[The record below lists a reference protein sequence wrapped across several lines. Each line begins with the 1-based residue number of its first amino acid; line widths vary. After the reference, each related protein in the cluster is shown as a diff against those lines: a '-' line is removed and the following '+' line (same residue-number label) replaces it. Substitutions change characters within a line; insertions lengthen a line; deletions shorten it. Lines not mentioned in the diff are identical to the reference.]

1 LRRDPLARLPFC
13 RWPAK
18 QGLEFPDIMIYNHG
32 NDNSIQEP
40 TEAPRT
46 KTPLER
52 IESMGE
58 KKQYKAPEVRSE
70 QIAIGVFGDYGTT
83 GDGGNNHV
91 SPLNF
96 WNPLFRI
103 CCS

>member
-1 LRRDPLARLPFC
+1 M
-13 RWPAK
+13 
-18 QGLEFPDIMIYNHG
+18 E
-32 NDNSIQEP
+32 
-40 TEAPRT
+40 
-46 KTPLER
+46 
-52 IESMGE
+52 E

-83 GDGGNNHV
+83 DDDGSNPC